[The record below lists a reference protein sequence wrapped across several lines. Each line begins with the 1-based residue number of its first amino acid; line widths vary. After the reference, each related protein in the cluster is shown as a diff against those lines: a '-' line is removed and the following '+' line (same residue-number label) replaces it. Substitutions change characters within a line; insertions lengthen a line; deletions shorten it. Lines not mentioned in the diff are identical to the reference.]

1 MKILIL
7 DDEESMNIWLKAGL
21 KRKGYSIFTYTEPEE
36 ALKKIKNEKID
47 LFISDI
53 RMPMMDGI
61 DFLKKAKKINPDI
74 KGILMTAFG
83 SIEGVIEGFREGA
96 TDFLI
101 KPFSL
106 DELYE
111 RIKRVESKPIESVES
126 EGEKIIFASD
136 EMKNVLDL
144 VDNIART
151 DTTVIIYGETGT
163 GKELIAKRIHRLSH
177 RSKGK
182 FLTINCAALPENLLE
197 SELFGYKKGAF
208 TGAYKDKVGLLNVA
222 NGGTFFM
229 DEISEMPMSLQA
241 KLLRVLQEKEI
252 TPIGGHLPE
261 KIDVRIIVATNKN
274 LKMMVDK
281 NLFREDLYY
290 RLNVIPVNIQPLRER
305 ERDIQILVE
314 YFTEKYSRKYNMTK
328 PNIDERAIKKFKK
341 YNWPGNVRELENVIE
356 RMIIMGVEAGTLPL
370 IEEATKEGNIKGIK
384 EQEIELIKQ
393 TLERTGG
400 NKKKTAEI
408 LGIDYSTLYRKIK
421 KYRIEI

>member
-7 DDEESMNIWLKAGL
+7 DDEESMNIWLEAGL

-47 LFISDI
+47 LFISDVK
-53 RMPMMDGI
+53 MPMMDGI
-61 DFLKKAKKINPDI
+61 DFLQKAKKINPDI

-96 TDFLI
+96 ADFLI

-111 RIKRVESKPIESVES
+111 RIKRVESKPITSVES
-126 EGEKIIFASD
+126 EGEEIIFASD

-144 VDNIART
+144 VGNIART

-182 FLTINCAALPENLLE
+182 FLTVNCAALPENLLE

-208 TGAYKDKVGLLNVA
+208 TGAYKDKVGLLKVA

-274 LKMMVDK
+274 LKIMVDK

-290 RLNVIPVNIQPLRER
+290 RLNVIPINIPPLRER

-314 YFTEKYSRKYNMTK
+314 YFTEKYSKKYNMTK

-341 YNWPGNVRELENVIE
+341 YNWPGNIRELENIIE

-393 TLERTGG
+393 TLERTGR

-421 KYRIEI
+421 KYGIEI

>member
-36 ALKKIKNEKID
+36 ALKKIENEKID
-47 LFISDI
+47 LFISDVK
-53 RMPMMDGI
+53 MPMMDGI
-61 DFLKKAKKINPDI
+61 DFLKKVKKINPDI

-177 RSKGK
+177 RSKEK

-208 TGAYKDKVGLLNVA
+208 TGAYKDKVGLLKVA

-229 DEISEMPMSLQA
+229 DEISEMPMNLQA

-290 RLNVIPVNIQPLRER
+290 RLNVIPINIPPLRER

-314 YFTEKYSRKYNMTK
+314 YFTEKYSKKYNMTK

-341 YNWPGNVRELENVIE
+341 YNWPGNVREIENVIE

-370 IEEATKEGNIKGIK
+370 IEEPKKGNIKGIK

>member
-7 DDEESMNIWLKAGL
+7 DDEESMNIWLEAGL

-47 LFISDI
+47 LFISDVK
-53 RMPMMDGI
+53 MPMMDGI
-61 DFLKKAKKINPDI
+61 DFLQKAKKINPDI

-96 TDFLI
+96 ADFLI

-111 RIKRVESKPIESVES
+111 RIKRVESKPITSVES
-126 EGEKIIFASD
+126 EGEEIIFASD

-144 VDNIART
+144 VGNIART

-182 FLTINCAALPENLLE
+182 FLTVNCAALPENLLE

-208 TGAYKDKVGLLNVA
+208 TGAYKDKVGLLKVA

-274 LKMMVDK
+274 LKIMVDK

-290 RLNVIPVNIQPLRER
+290 RLNVIPINIPPLRER

-314 YFTEKYSRKYNMTK
+314 YFTEKYSKKYNMTK

-341 YNWPGNVRELENVIE
+341 YNWPGNIRELENIIE

-393 TLERTGG
+393 TLERTGR

-421 KYRIEI
+421 RYGIEI

>member
-7 DDEESMNIWLKAGL
+7 DDEESMNIWLEAGL

-47 LFISDI
+47 LFISDVK
-53 RMPMMDGI
+53 MPMMDGI
-61 DFLKKAKKINPDI
+61 DFLQKAKKINPDI

-96 TDFLI
+96 ADFLI

-111 RIKRVESKPIESVES
+111 RIKRAESKPIKSVKS
-126 EGEKIIFASD
+126 EGEEIIFASD

-144 VDNIART
+144 VGNIART

-182 FLTINCAALPENLLE
+182 FLTVNCAALPENLLE

-208 TGAYKDKVGLLNVA
+208 TGAYKDKVGLLKVA

-274 LKMMVDK
+274 LKIMVDK

-290 RLNVIPVNIQPLRER
+290 RLNVIPINIPPLRER

-314 YFTEKYSRKYNMTK
+314 YFTEKYSKKYNMTK

-341 YNWPGNVRELENVIE
+341 YNWPGNIRELENIIE

-393 TLERTGG
+393 TLERTGR

-421 KYRIEI
+421 RYGIEI

>member
-1 MKILIL
+1 
-7 DDEESMNIWLKAGL
+7 
-21 KRKGYSIFTYTEPEE
+21 
-36 ALKKIKNEKID
+36 
-47 LFISDI
+47 
-53 RMPMMDGI
+53 
-61 DFLKKAKKINPDI
+61 
-74 KGILMTAFG
+74 
-83 SIEGVIEGFREGA
+83 
-96 TDFLI
+96 
-101 KPFSL
+101 
-106 DELYE
+106 
-111 RIKRVESKPIESVES
+111 
-126 EGEKIIFASD
+126 
-136 EMKNVLDL
+136 
-144 VDNIART
+144 
-151 DTTVIIYGETGT
+151 
-163 GKELIAKRIHRLSH
+163 

-208 TGAYKDKVGLLNVA
+208 TGAYKDKVGLLKVA

-229 DEISEMPMSLQA
+229 DEISEMPMNLQA

-290 RLNVIPVNIQPLRER
+290 RLNVIPINIPPLRER

-314 YFTEKYSRKYNMTK
+314 YFTEKYSKKYNMTK

-341 YNWPGNVRELENVIE
+341 YNWPGNVREIENVIE

-370 IEEATKEGNIKGIK
+370 IEEPKKGNIKGIK

>member
-1 MKILIL
+1 
-7 DDEESMNIWLKAGL
+7 
-21 KRKGYSIFTYTEPEE
+21 
-36 ALKKIKNEKID
+36 NEKID
-47 LFISDI
+47 LFISDVK
-53 RMPMMDGI
+53 MPMMDGI

-96 TDFLI
+96 ADFLI

-111 RIKRVESKPIESVES
+111 RIKRVESKPITSVES

-144 VDNIART
+144 VGNIART

-182 FLTINCAALPENLLE
+182 FLTVNCAALPENLLE

-208 TGAYKDKVGLLNVA
+208 TGAYKDKVGLLKVA

-274 LKMMVDK
+274 LKIMVDK

-290 RLNVIPVNIQPLRER
+290 RLNVIPINIPPLRER

-314 YFTEKYSRKYNMTK
+314 YFTEKYSKKYNMTK
-328 PNIDERAIKKFKK
+328 PNIDKRAIKKFKK
-341 YNWPGNVRELENVIE
+341 YNWPGNIRELENIIE
-356 RMIIMGVEAGTLPL
+356 RMIIMGVEAGTFPL

-384 EQEIELIKQ
+384 EQEIELIRH

-421 KYRIEI
+421 RYGIEI